1 MAGNLLELIS
11 GYLTPSVVS
20 RMAGMVGE
28 SPAVTQK
35 AVDVTIP
42 TLAGAACNQAS
53 TPNGATSLL
62 NMLSPSNLDSSIVS
76 NFTDHLAGG
85 STTQSLVSTGE
96 GLLHGL
102 LGNNVSKVSGL
113 IAGASGMSATG
124 SSTLLS
130 MIAPLFFGALG
141 REVGTHGLSGSG
153 LSSLLSSHRDTIQ
166 KLAPAGLASA
176 LGVSSMQNLC
186 GAPAPVEAPMAYA
199 EPTRPR
205 NRWIWALP
213 LIALLALIPRVRSC
227 SRTPTATLTSI
238 KLPCGTVLKVP
249 RGSFNDSLA
258 TFMLSGSDNE
268 LPKDIVFDHLNFDS
282 ATTRLTPESD
292 PTVTNL
298 TSIMKCYPAMRVRL
312 EGYTDNT
319 GDSTANKQLSLDR
332 ANAIQALLIQ
342 GGVDPARI
350 STDGWGDE
358 KPVASNDTEEG
369 RAQNRRTELVVLN
382 R

>member
-1 MAGNLLELIS
+1 MAGNLLDLIG

-20 RMAGMVGE
+20 RMAGIVGE
-28 SPAVTQK
+28 SPEVTQK
-35 AVDVTIP
+35 AVSVAIP

-53 TPNGATSLL
+53 TPNGAAHLL
-62 NMLSPSNLDSSIVS
+62 NMLTQSNLDSGIVS
-76 NFTDHLAGG
+76 NFTDHLGG
-85 STTQSLVSTGE
+85 GATTQYLVTAGE
-96 GLLHGL
+96 NLLHGL
-102 LGNNVSKVSGL
+102 LGNNASKVSGL
-113 IAGASGMSATG
+113 IGSASGMSASG

-130 MIAPLFFGALG
+130 LIAPLFFGTLG
-141 REVGTHGLSGSG
+141 REVSDRGLSASG

-166 KLAPAGLASA
+166 KMAPANLASA
-176 LGVSSMQNLC
+176 LGVSSMENLC
-186 GAPAPVEAPMAYA
+186 GAPAPVEAPVAYR
-199 EPTRPR
+199 EPTRSSK
-205 NRWIWALP
+205 WVWALP

-258 TFMLSGSDNE
+258 TFMLAGSDSE

-282 ATTRLTPESD
+282 STTRLTPESD
-292 PTVTNL
+292 PTVANL

-319 GDSTANKQLSLDR
+319 GDSAANKQLSLDR

-342 GGVDPARI
+342 RGIDPARI
-350 STDGWGDE
+350 STDGWGEE

>member
-1 MAGNLLELIS
+1 
-11 GYLTPSVVS
+11 
-20 RMAGMVGE
+20 
-28 SPAVTQK
+28 
-35 AVDVTIP
+35 
-42 TLAGAACNQAS
+42 
-53 TPNGATSLL
+53 
-62 NMLSPSNLDSSIVS
+62 MLSQSNLDSSIVS

-85 STTQSLVSTGE
+85 TTTQSLVTAGE
-96 GLLHGL
+96 NLLHGL
-102 LGNNVSKVSGL
+102 LGSNVSKVSGL
-113 IAGASGMSATG
+113 IAGASGMSASGT
-124 SSTLLS
+124 STLLS
-130 MIAPLFFGALG
+130 LIAPLFFGMLG
-141 REVGTHGLSGSG
+141 KEVSTRGLSGSG
-153 LSSLLSSHRDTIQ
+153 LSSLLSSNRDIIQ

-186 GAPAPVEAPMAYA
+186 GAPAPVEAPVAYS
-199 EPTRPR
+199 EPTRS
-205 NRWIWALP
+205 NKWVWALP

-227 SRTPTATLTSI
+227 SRTPTASITSI

-258 TFMLSGSDNE
+258 TFMMAGSDSE

-282 ATTRLTPESD
+282 ATTRLTPDSD

-319 GDSTANKQLSLDR
+319 GDSASNKQLSLDR

-369 RAQNRRTELVVLN
+369 RAKNRRTELVVLN

>member
-1 MAGNLLELIS
+1 MAGNLLDVIG

-20 RMAGMVGE
+20 RMAGIVGE
-28 SPAVTQK
+28 SPEVTQK
-35 AVDVTIP
+35 AVNIAIP

-53 TPNGATSLL
+53 TPNGAAHLL
-62 NMLSPSNLDSSIVS
+62 NMLTQSNLDSGIVS

-85 STTQSLVSTGE
+85 ATTQYLMTAGE
-96 GLLHGL
+96 NLLHGL
-102 LGNNVSKVSGL
+102 LGNNASKVSSL
-113 IAGASGMSATG
+113 IGNASGMSAAG

-130 MIAPLFFGALG
+130 LIAPLFFATLG
-141 REVGTHGLSGSG
+141 REVSDRGLSASG

-166 KLAPAGLASA
+166 KMAPASLASA
-176 LGVSSMQNLC
+176 LGVSSMENLC
-186 GAPAPVEAPMAYA
+186 GAPAPVEAPMAYR
-199 EPTRPR
+199 EPSRS
-205 NRWIWALP
+205 NKWIWALP
-213 LIALLALIPRVRSC
+213 LIALLALIPRIRSC
-227 SRTPTATLTSI
+227 ARTPTATLTNI

-258 TFMLSGSDNE
+258 TFMLSGSDSE

-282 ATTRLTPESD
+282 STTRLTPESD
-292 PTVTNL
+292 PTVANL

-312 EGYTDNT
+312 DGFTDNT
-319 GDSTANKQLSLDR
+319 GDSAANKQLSLDR

-342 GGVDPARI
+342 GGIDPARI

-358 KPVASNDTEEG
+358 RPIASNDTEDG
-369 RAQNRRTELVVLN
+369 RAKNRRTELVVVS